1 MGEEASKEME
11 VLLGVEERYKDC
23 LKTISNLEEQNIQAD
38 MNAEATENCLKADID
53 KKQLQIISLETE
65 IKNLNEQLE
74 TSENSLT
81 DLNETVGH
89 LSERRNSLDTTV
101 SDLQST
107 VSTQKEE
114 IETYKIKVGEME
126 MQGDR
131 TDEVSHLN
139 TQIEQLN
146 NQVKSKNEDA
156 EQLSIL
162 RDNLFSEINMLK
174 TNYNEQVELNKEHC
188 ENLSSSESR
197 LNSLQMELQQAAELA
212 EGSQNKMKASKET
225 LEKELNSLRSMV
237 MDVTTENETL
247 QTELGS
253 AQNQISADRDQI
265 NQLQSDLN
273 AASRPAIQHPPPDI
287 TNNGQ
292 QPDVA
297 ARNINPDIMR
307 GPMNPGPD
315 IMQGQGN
322 VNPDIMGGA
331 QPQQQPLDLVQEQQQ
346 GWCWGGNNDAAEA
359 AGWFDDFEVEPAQYQ
374 VPQVD
379 QVQAQVQQ
387 QNNNINNNNNNN
399 REQELQQTISSQAN
413 TILQHENTIQQQ
425 QRTIQELNTSIQQH
439 EEVIKQNST
448 RIEGFRNSDE
458 NNLKAIEQLEATIWQ
473 VTDEKQQMSLIKD
486 NIEGEIKE
494 MLMEMEQLRAQA
506 SAANNECEQFKSQLN
521 QASTDS
527 TCEAE
532 LARQSA
538 QLQTAQTSLAQLTN
552 DYKITL
558 SELKERKAKNAKFEE
573 QVTTDQQTSA
583 GIVPT
588 MSAPVAISEHL
599 ENTEHLYKSPPPAV
613 FNWNTAAENKEENAS
628 SFFAMPQGQ
637 NQSAASFFEDI
648 GAQSDLPQVDNF
660 FEGIDTNQPTAPSN
674 QVPVYQEPQPN
685 SPHSNSYNELRN
697 LQDQLRMKVVHS
709 EQLSTDLGDLKH
721 QLEVKQS
728 EAGNLQQVLEQTK
741 QENEQ
746 KMSELQANLD
756 SIQNTV
762 SENESLKQQ
771 VISLTDSM
779 STCNNTI
786 ENLQEELLK
795 VTTAVPAPSE
805 EQNTSISVVEQEQ
818 KPVTAALS
826 GQEEAPST
834 ASLFGQNEPASTASL
849 FGQDQATPIES
860 TLPSV
865 EQLMPDEMLANLQ
878 WYQSELAQYQQACAD
893 WQAWGETKGQEINEL
908 NENLSF
914 QVEAFGIKKSEN
926 EKLLKQIQKQEET
939 GQKSDVQSM
948 LKVKELEVLD
958 LKETVER
965 LESEKQELSEE
976 IEEMRNTIDELQRI
990 NDNVES
996 YKDDSELLVDTKN
1009 NLEELERERTKLISE
1024 LTDLRNEM
1032 ATISF
1037 SNDKTIKDLR
1047 HEIEEKNQEIQNL
1060 SRKELEGNDKIQ
1072 DMEKSLVEEKKMQE
1086 EIGDEYEGMQLQVQE
1101 SSSRIA
1107 ELLEENS
1114 NLKKENESKTSE
1126 EESILTVLKDNE
1138 EDSIEVQKESGVSE
1152 VEELEEKI
1160 VTITGELDQYK
1171 QTCLDWNDWSEGK
1184 TLEYNQLLEAY
1195 NQYVEAYNNLKV
1207 EFDSVLDQSVKT
1219 SEDTDADQGSEKE
1232 LDESK
1237 SLIEQ
1242 LKADV
1247 DSKEKEIAF
1256 TTVEKD
1262 CEIEKLK
1269 IDIEN
1274 KTKGGDCRKRILNYR
1289 FSTGGNQSNREDG
1302 HSENS

>member
-1 MGEEASKEME
+1 MG
-11 VLLGVEERYKDC
+11 
-23 LKTISNLEEQNIQAD
+23 
-38 MNAEATENCLKADID
+38 
-53 KKQLQIISLETE
+53 
-65 IKNLNEQLE
+65 
-74 TSENSLT
+74 
-81 DLNETVGH
+81 
-89 LSERRNSLDTTV
+89 
-101 SDLQST
+101 
-107 VSTQKEE
+107 
-114 IETYKIKVGEME
+114 VGEME

-139 TQIEQLN
+139 TQIEQLH

-197 LNSLQMELQQAAELA
+197 LNSLQMELQQAAEQA
-212 EGSQNKMKASKET
+212 EGSQNKMKASKEK

-346 GWCWGGNNDAAEA
+346 GWGWGGNNDAAEA

-387 QNNNINNNNNNN
+387 QNNNINNNNDNNNN
-399 REQELQQTISSQAN
+399 REQELQQTISSQTN

-486 NIEGEIKE
+486 NVEAEVKE

-506 SAANNECEQFKSQLN
+506 SAASNECEQFKSQLN
-521 QASTDS
+521 QASTGS

-558 SELKERKAKNAKFEE
+558 SELEESKAKNAKFEE
-573 QVTTDQQTSA
+573 QVITAQQTSA
-583 GIVPT
+583 GILPT
-588 MSAPVAISEHL
+588 MSTPVAISEHV
-599 ENTEHLYKSPPPAV
+599 ENTEHLYQSPPPAV
-613 FNWNTAAENKEENAS
+613 FNWNTTAEDKEENAS

-648 GAQSDLPQVDNF
+648 GAHSALPQVDNF

-721 QLEVKQS
+721 KLEVKQS

-746 KMSELQANLD
+746 KMLELQANLHG
-756 SIQNTV
+756 IQNTV

-826 GQEEAPST
+826 GQEAAPST
-834 ASLFGQNEPASTASL
+834 ASLFGQEATDLTASLFAKDETPSTASLFGQVEETPSTASLFGQSEPASTASL

-976 IEEMRNTIDELQRI
+976 IEEMRSTIDELQRI

-1072 DMEKSLVEEKKMQE
+1072 DLEKSLVEEKKIQE

-1114 NLKKENESKTSE
+1114 NLKMENESKTSE

-1152 VEELEEKI
+1152 VEELKEKI

-1219 SEDTDADQGSEKE
+1219 
-1232 LDESK
+1232 
-1237 SLIEQ
+1237 
-1242 LKADV
+1242 
-1247 DSKEKEIAF
+1247 F
-1256 TTVEKD
+1256 
-1262 CEIEKLK
+1262 
-1269 IDIEN
+1269 
-1274 KTKGGDCRKRILNYR
+1274 
-1289 FSTGGNQSNREDG
+1289 
-1302 HSENS
+1302 